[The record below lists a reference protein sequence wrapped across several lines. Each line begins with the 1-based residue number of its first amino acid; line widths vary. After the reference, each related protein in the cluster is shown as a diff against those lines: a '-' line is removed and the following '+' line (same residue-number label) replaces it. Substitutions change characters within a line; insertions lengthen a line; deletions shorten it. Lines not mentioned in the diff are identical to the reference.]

1 MTIDPNRRFAEL
13 AGICWHEREAPEY
26 EHGIIR
32 GYEFNCSCGYS
43 YIKKSSF
50 KSHLKRK
57 YPDFSQAAEVL
68 KVVMEPY
75 PKFIE
80 LLFSIDEA
88 EYYSYNLEKR
98 RFIFNKFIDYI
109 TTPGKL
115 RDAWIEW
122 KEKT

>member
-1 MTIDPNRRFAEL
+1 MDQNRKFAL
-13 AGICWHEREAPEY
+13 LNGLCWHESLPN
-26 EHGIIR
+26 
-32 GYEFNCSCGYS
+32 FTNCKKCGV
-43 YIKKSSF
+43 
-50 KSHLKRK
+50 LNLNQ
-57 YPDFSQAAEVL
+57 YPLGRWNNLDFSDPREVL

-88 EYYSYNLEKR
+88 EYYSYNPEKR